1 MFGNMASDL
10 ATLQGGIS
18 IAQKAIGP
26 ACLIIIVGESLLFL
40 FRREYAKF
48 VSILGLGA
56 VILVTIYAA
65 PALISQSQSKLTEVS
80 RNVSDADNANNGHK
94 PDNNKHG
101 HADGNET
108 DY

>member
-10 ATLQGGIS
+10 ATLQGVFS
-18 IAQKAIGP
+18 IAQKVIGP
-26 ACLIIIVGESLLFL
+26 ACLIFVGGTSLLCL

-65 PALISQSQSKLTEVS
+65 PSLMTAQIKMEETA

-94 PDNNKHG
+94 PDGDKHK
-101 HADGNET
+101 HDGNET

>member
-65 PALISQSQSKLTEVS
+65 PSLMTAQIKMEETA

-94 PDNNKHG
+94 PDGDKHK
-101 HADGNET
+101 HDGNET

>member
-10 ATLQGGIS
+10 ANLQGVFS
-18 IAQKAIGP
+18 IAQKVIGP
-26 ACLIIIVGESLLFL
+26 ACLIFVGGTSLLCL

-65 PALISQSQSKLTEVS
+65 PSLMTAQIKMEETA

-94 PDNNKHG
+94 PDGDKHK
-101 HADGNET
+101 HDGNET

>member
-10 ATLQGGIS
+10 ANLQGVFS
-18 IAQKAIGP
+18 IAQKVIGP
-26 ACLIIIVGESLLFL
+26 ACLIFVGGTSLLCL

-65 PALISQSQSKLTEVS
+65 PSLM
-80 RNVSDADNANNGHK
+80 
-94 PDNNKHG
+94 
-101 HADGNET
+101 
-108 DY
+108 